1 MIVIDASVIF
11 KWFDASEDFHLH
23 AKAYLKQHLL
33 AQNRIIIPELL
44 LYEISNAWATK
55 TRLSE
60 EDIKDNL
67 TRLERYSLQM
77 VSINFELL
85 EQAVRFSKKYQVSV
99 YDAVYTV
106 IAKDKKCDLV
116 TADDK
121 FADKVNLPFVKKL
134 ADSR

>member
-11 KWFDASEDFHLH
+11 KWFDTNEEFHLQ
-23 AKAYLKQHLL
+23 AKTYLKQHLL
-33 AQNRIIIPELL
+33 TQNRIIIPELL
-44 LYEISNAWATK
+44 LFEISNAWATK

-67 TRLERYSLQM
+67 TRLERYSLQV

-99 YDAVYTV
+99 YDAVYAA
-106 IAKDKKCDLV
+106 IAEDKKCDLV

-121 FADKVNLPFVKKL
+121 FVDKVNMPFIKRL